1 MVALQPRI
9 PVTLFGP
16 GMSAATFA
24 VWSPRGGPRVELG
37 IAPTGAGLVLS
48 ARIGGREVP
57 IVTVPGDIAR
67 DAVVTV
73 TQQPN
78 QRLLVRAERP
88 PDSRAGDPGAQML
101 LSVRW
106 DASSVG
112 PAIADQWVGTF
123 GERAPRWAR

>member
-1 MVALQPRI
+1 MVDLQPRI
-9 PVTLFGP
+9 PVTLVGP

-24 VWSPRGGPRVELG
+24 VWSPRGGPRIELG
-37 IAPTGAGLVLS
+37 ISPAGAGLVLS
-48 ARIGGREVP
+48 ARIGGNEVP
-57 IVTVPGDIAR
+57 LVTVPGDIAR

-106 DASSVG
+106 DARTIA